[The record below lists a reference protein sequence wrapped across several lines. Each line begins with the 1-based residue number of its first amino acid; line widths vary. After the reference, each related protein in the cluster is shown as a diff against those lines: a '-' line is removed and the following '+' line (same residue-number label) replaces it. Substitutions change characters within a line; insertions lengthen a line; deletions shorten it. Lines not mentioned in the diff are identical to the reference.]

1 MMAQQ
6 GRNKAET
13 MKTQELSGKFGV
25 GTTAWVRID
34 GKEWVCHGPTFTHT
48 TDLCVTQR
56 VTLPIGVFGGVSYW
70 WATQP
75 DKAPTGGVV
84 SREDFAK
91 LVESVGGTY
100 QRTSL

>member
-1 MMAQQ
+1 MAKY

-25 GTTAWVRID
+25 GTSAWVRID
-34 GKEWVCHGPTFTHT
+34 GKEWVCHGPTYTYQ
-48 TDLCVTQR
+48 TDLCVTQK
-56 VTLPIGVFGGVSYW
+56 VTLPFGAVGGVSYW

-75 DKAPTGGVV
+75 DKAPSGGVV
-84 SREDFAK
+84 GREEFAK

>member
-1 MMAQQ
+1 MAKY
-6 GRNKAET
+6 GRNKVET

-25 GTTAWVRID
+25 GTTAWVRVD
-34 GKEWVCHGPTFTHT
+34 GKEWVCHGPTFTHRG
-48 TDLCVTQR
+48 DRCVTQK

-70 WATQP
+70 WVDQP
-75 DKAPTGGVV
+75 NKVPSGG
-84 SREDFAK
+84 SLLREEFAK